1 MEPSFDRGVQSGFSK
16 KIGVVELNPEGPMHW
31 YGIQKSYQYR
41 TSKYVKRRLFAGRYQ
56 SAGPH
61 SEDGASPSG

>member
-1 MEPSFDRGVQSGFSK
+1 
-16 KIGVVELNPEGPMHW
+16 MHW

-56 SAGPH
+56 SAGPILKRVH
-61 SEDGASPSG
+61 RPRDRRAADNRIGMDPVRYR